1 MVADEIRKLAD
12 RVAGATKE
20 IRTLIEDVRSVNPAV
35 QNFETSCF
43 SGIYITGDI
52 TPQYLL
58 DVEAQR
64 KEGVEAAVAA
74 ENQLDLDLEVV
85 E

>member
-1 MVADEIRKLAD
+1 M
-12 RVAGATKE
+12 
-20 IRTLIEDVRSVNPAV
+20 RSVNPAV

-52 TPQYLL
+52 TAEYLEGV
-58 DVEAQR
+58 DAQR
-64 KEGVEAAVAA
+64 KEGVEAAAIA